1 MDLLRINDA
10 CHVTG
15 LSRKTIYRYMDK
27 GILEYQEIDGKRH
40 IQLKDLKKIQRKKQ
54 TDPKIDTVSD
64 TKSEIKDL
72 KEEIKSLKNSILQLT
87 ECLETVTRTLISDT
101 NNFVSRHKKDTK
113 KTAITAETLSGD
125 NERRAEDAKNRVF
138 HALDLLLKNNALPM
152 YRGKISPSGVQKETG
167 IDRGTISKYLQD
179 WLEKNRDKNIGTL

>member
-54 TDPKIDTVSD
+54 TDPKRDTVSD

-72 KEEIKSLKNSILQLT
+72 KDEIKSLKNSILQLT

-101 NNFVSRHKKDTK
+101 NNFVYRHKKDTK
-113 KTAITAETLSGD
+113 KNAIT
-125 NERRAEDAKNRVF
+125 
-138 HALDLLLKNNALPM
+138 
-152 YRGKISPSGVQKETG
+152 
-167 IDRGTISKYLQD
+167 
-179 WLEKNRDKNIGTL
+179 